1 MKHNNPN
8 LIKRK
13 KSIME
18 IVSSIIIWL
27 SPLAVFGVIFILNYN
42 DVVSTTTKTK
52 IAGWFCFAFVI
63 LLIIYW
69 KCLKKKLKE
78 RVLADKINEE
88 KSAPLIVLLDMIF
101 SLLPFVIIVL
111 LYYVVRNLNLPLIQI
126 TEIIA
131 GCEFVGWM
139 IKLIDSLKE
148 AKYYNDED

>member
-8 LIKRK
+8 LVKRK

-27 SPLAVFGVIFILNYN
+27 SPLAVFGFIFILNYN
-42 DVVSTTTKTK
+42 EVVTTTTKTK

-88 KSAPLIVLLDMIF
+88 KMLCPPDICTVNNEEKTGKVEFEIVELPPL
-101 SLLPFVIIVL
+101 P
-111 LYYVVRNLNLPLIQI
+111 P
-126 TEIIA
+126 
-131 GCEFVGWM
+131 
-139 IKLIDSLKE
+139 IK
-148 AKYYNDED
+148 

>member
-42 DVVSTTTKTK
+42 EVVTTTTKTK

-101 SLLPFVIIVL
+101 SLLPL
-111 LYYVVRNLNLPLIQI
+111 QQHLN
-126 TEIIA
+126 
-131 GCEFVGWM
+131 
-139 IKLIDSLKE
+139 
-148 AKYYNDED
+148 